1 LKTVVIASNNPVKI
15 QATLN
20 GFQRMF
26 QGENFCIQALS
37 VPSGVGDQP
46 HSNSEALH
54 GAYNRAIGAAD
65 QAQEADFWVGIEG
78 GVEEM
83 DDELTAFAWV
93 VIKNASLLGK
103 SRTVTFFLPP
113 QIARLVRDGNELG
126 EADDIVFGRSNSK
139 QENGAIGLLT
149 GDVVDRKA
157 AYEQA
162 VILALIPFKNQ
173 ALYLQME

>member
-1 LKTVVIASNNPVKI
+1 LKTIIIASNNPVKI

-26 QGENFCIQALS
+26 EGDDFRIQAVS
-37 VPSGVGDQP
+37 VPSGVSDQP
-46 HSNSEALH
+46 FSNIEALR
-54 GAYNRAIGAAD
+54 GAYHRAISAAD
-65 QAQEADFWVGIEG
+65 QALEADFWVGIEG

-83 DDELTAFAWV
+83 DGELSAFAWV

-103 SRTVTFFLPP
+103 SRTGTFFLPP
-113 QIARLVRDGNELG
+113 QVARLVREGKELG

-149 GDVVDRKA
+149 GDVIDRKV

-173 ALYLQME
+173 VLYSHTE